1 MEKRKEDPYTVL
13 GVQKSSSSSEI
24 RSAYRK
30 LAMKWHPDK
39 QHSLEDQAKA
49 KFQGIQEAYSVLSDD
64 KKRVLY
70 DSGLYDEGDD
80 EGMQGFM
87 SEMVAMMSTSS
98 KVHTNELMNELKDMF
113 DQMVDSYT
121 PQGSSSGSNPCSM
134 FGAQAYSSSSC
145 SNATSFYCEPV
156 EPFFKSFS
164 SSQNFCIGHQ
174 EGESARQKLHKKGH
188 RRRKCPYD
196 QGTRA

>member
-80 EGMQGFM
+80 EV
-87 SEMVAMMSTSS
+87 S
-98 KVHTNELMNELKDMF
+98 
-113 DQMVDSYT
+113 
-121 PQGSSSGSNPCSM
+121 
-134 FGAQAYSSSSC
+134 
-145 SNATSFYCEPV
+145 
-156 EPFFKSFS
+156 
-164 SSQNFCIGHQ
+164 
-174 EGESARQKLHKKGH
+174 
-188 RRRKCPYD
+188 
-196 QGTRA
+196 